1 MRRKYRDLHAWQ
13 RAIELVKVIYR
24 LTAAFPDSERLGL
37 TAQMRRA
44 AVSVPSNIAEGAARR
59 TTREYLHFP
68 GIARGSLSELDTQL
82 PGPGRTGSAQAV
94 AVLLLLARHTS
105 GLTVPDIAASTNLTR
120 EDVAA
125 ALYGLR
131 QRHRVRCVWI
141 EQAARWFLIQH
152 TPRSAPA
159 HPSLDG

>member
-1 MRRKYRDLHAWQ
+1 MFDPAPAADVHRTSASHA
-13 RAIELVKVIYR
+13 VDT
-24 LTAAFPDSERLGL
+24 TADDS
-37 TAQMRRA
+37 TAD
-44 AVSVPSNIAEGAARR
+44 
-59 TTREYLHFP
+59 
-68 GIARGSLSELDTQL
+68 DTQL